1 MGKEVSMTEKLLTMI
16 VFQLIELNRLIKKL
30 NYISGTTDSVSLEEI
45 KEEML
50 FLGKYIDCVTEK
62 GVICPVRGLV
72 RKIKDKEEDT
82 NE

>member
-1 MGKEVSMTEKLLTMI
+1 MDKEVSMGEKLLTMI

-50 FLGKYIDCVTEK
+50 FLGKYIDCVTGK
-62 GVICPVRGLV
+62 GTTCPVRGLV
-72 RKIKDKEEDT
+72 RKIKDREEDS